1 MQEIKPPTT
10 TQEPFV
16 SAQGAG
22 AGPVGNRDWRKRYG
36 MALGAVAI
44 AFFLRGVVLADLDN
58 RLAFAFFLPAAMMAA
73 WYGGL
78 GPGLVAA
85 AIGLLI
91 ADFFFLPP
99 HHALGPLGPAERTAI
114 TVYALTSTLAVFL
127 MDNLHGRIRDLEAE
141 LADLRR
147 AGPDAR

>member
-1 MQEIKPPTT
+1 MQDIETHATSGGAFAPA
-10 TQEPFV
+10 ESAAHSV
-16 SAQGAG
+16 SS
-22 AGPVGNRDWRKRYG
+22 RRWSRRYG
-36 MALGAVAI
+36 VALAAVAA

-58 RLAFAFFLPAAMMAA
+58 RLAFAFFLPAAMIAA

-85 AIGLLI
+85 ATGLLI
-91 ADFFFLPP
+91 ADYFFLPP

-127 MDNLHGRIRDLEAE
+127 MDHLHGRIRDLEQE
-141 LADLRR
+141 VKRIRGGGADDR
-147 AGPDAR
+147 

>member
-1 MQEIKPPTT
+1 MQELKSPTT
-10 TQEPFV
+10 QQETIA
-16 SAQGAG
+16 SAPGAG
-22 AGPVGNRDWRKRYG
+22 TGALGSRGWRKRYG

-78 GPGLVAA
+78 GPGLAAA

-99 HHALGPLGPAERTAI
+99 HHALGPVGPAERTAI

-127 MDNLHGRIRDLEAE
+127 IDNLHGRIRDLEAE
-141 LADLRR
+141 LADSRR
-147 AGPDAR
+147 AGPDGR